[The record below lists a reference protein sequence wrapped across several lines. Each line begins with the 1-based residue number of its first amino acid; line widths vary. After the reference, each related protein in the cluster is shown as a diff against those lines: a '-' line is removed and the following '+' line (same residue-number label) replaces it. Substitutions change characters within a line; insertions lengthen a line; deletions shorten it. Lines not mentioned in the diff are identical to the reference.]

1 MAGAGAPTEPH
12 VADTQQITSARRR
25 ILDIKPVIAK
35 AAGGGSCRVPPADR
49 SPDNKGARAIIAL
62 KIRGSDLMSVLELH
76 ARATRAQ
83 ASAGQITR
91 ACFGELEISSVAVA
105 ASLFRHGGP
114 GVANAETAIFLVLE
128 AQECVKTVTLQD
140 GREARLGAGD
150 FTLCDTTRPYDVQCD
165 GTCRILVVSIP
176 RTLLLRYV
184 PFPEELTAV
193 GMPARESMNGLVSDY
208 LRNLWI
214 RFPQGAPI
222 ADAWQVCQATMSLI
236 GGAYERLLLTRSTR
250 RSAASVHRARIR
262 SYIEQ
267 HLTDPDLTPTSIAA
281 GCQINVRYMHRLQAL
296 ENETLARYILRRRLE
311 ECARELA
318 ALQRRRSITEI
329 AFLYGFK
336 SATHFGRAFRDRY
349 GVSPG
354 KYRPDGL
361 APAPAACERATRA
374 QRA

>member
-1 MAGAGAPTEPH
+1 MTIG
-12 VADTQQITSARRR
+12 
-25 ILDIKPVIAK
+25 
-35 AAGGGSCRVPPADR
+35 
-49 SPDNKGARAIIAL
+49 
-62 KIRGSDLMSVLELH
+62 
-76 ARATRAQ
+76 
-83 ASAGQITR
+83 
-91 ACFGELEISSVAVA
+91 
-105 ASLFRHGGP
+105 ASLFRYGGVDV
-114 GVANAETAIFLVLE
+114 GNVETAILLVE
-128 AQECVKTVTLQD
+128 AQECVKSVTLQD
-140 GREARLGAGD
+140 GREARLGTGD

-165 GTCRILVVSIP
+165 GACRVLVVGIP

-193 GMPARESMNGLVSDY
+193 AMSARDSMNGLVSDY
-208 LRNLWI
+208 LRNLWT
-214 RFPQGAPI
+214 RFPQGPPM

-236 GGAYERLLLTRSTR
+236 AGAYDRLLQTRSTR

-267 HLTDPDLTPTSIAA
+267 HLTDPELTPTSIAA

-354 KYRPDGL
+354 RYQPDGL
-361 APAPAACERATRA
+361 S
-374 QRA
+374 